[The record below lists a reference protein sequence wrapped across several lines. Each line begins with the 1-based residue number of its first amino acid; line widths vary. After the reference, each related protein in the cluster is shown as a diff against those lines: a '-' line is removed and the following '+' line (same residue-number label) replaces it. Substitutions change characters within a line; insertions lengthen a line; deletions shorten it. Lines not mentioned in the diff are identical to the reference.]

1 MEFDM
6 SIDLTEANEVS
17 LEMTMDDVISK
28 SPEVI
33 TVLMKNR
40 MHCVGCLLTP
50 FHTISDAAVEHEI
63 DEDALI
69 AQLKAAGIIVKS

>member
-1 MEFDM
+1 M
-6 SIDLTEANEVS
+6 SIDTTKKFEVS
-17 LEMTMDDVISK
+17 LEMTMDDIMSK

-33 TVLMKNR
+33 SVLLKNK

-50 FHTISDAAVEHEI
+50 FHTIIDAAVEHEI

-69 AQLKAAGIIVKS
+69 AQLKVAGIIVKA

>member
-1 MEFDM
+1 
-6 SIDLTEANEVS
+6 
-17 LEMTMDDVISK
+17 MDDIMSK

-33 TVLMKNR
+33 SVLIKNK

-50 FHTISDAAVEHEI
+50 FHTITDAAFEHEI

-69 AQLKAAGIIVKS
+69 AQLKVAGIIVKAN